1 MKSHLKITYYVAYVT
16 IKDSKYLKINS
27 VNPLYLMLMF
37 NRKNGYFEEIDG
49 NKYLTLVSTNESWEK
64 IKKYVELWIKIRY
77 SIRSVTKK
85 SGIMMKNI
93 WKENLSQW

>member
-16 IKDSKYLKINS
+16 IKDSKYLKINT

-49 NKYLTLVSTNESWEK
+49 NKYLTLVSTNES
-64 IKKYVELWIKIRY
+64 
-77 SIRSVTKK
+77 
-85 SGIMMKNI
+85 
-93 WKENLSQW
+93 